1 MRMWDLS
8 SILKHTKGS
17 SHGAIREE
25 SKRGSINSLNNVK
38 NLKYKTEV
46 PRNVLMFTICLPKKK
61 LVYLILCH
69 RRILIV
75 HIWFKTSLRDAA
87 RRGLLTSVH
96 TLTPFIMPKGCVSNA
111 THSTVDKRKQTD
123 ASTPIDLTTLE
134 ECVTN
139 ATVVGTTT
147 QSGP

>member
-1 MRMWDLS
+1 MRDLP
-8 SILKHTKGS
+8 SILKYTKGS

-25 SKRGSINSLNNVK
+25 SKRGLTRSR
-38 NLKYKTEV
+38 KYKTAV
-46 PRNVLMFTICLPKKK
+46 PRNVLMLAFYLPKKK
-61 LVYLILCH
+61 QVYLILYH

-96 TLTPFIMPKGCVSNA
+96 ILTPFIMPKGCVSNA
-111 THSTVDKRKQTD
+111 THSTVDKRKRTD

-139 ATVVGTTT
+139 ATVVGITT
-147 QSGP
+147 QSGR